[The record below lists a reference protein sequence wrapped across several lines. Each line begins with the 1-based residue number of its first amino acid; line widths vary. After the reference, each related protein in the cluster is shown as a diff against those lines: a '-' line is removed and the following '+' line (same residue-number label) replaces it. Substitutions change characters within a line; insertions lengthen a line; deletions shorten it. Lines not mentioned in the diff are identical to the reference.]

1 MQTKTTWPAGT
12 SLAVLTGTSLAVH
25 WLKLCLST
33 ARGMGLTPS
42 LGTKIPHAAQFGKKK
57 KNYYYLTLYRKGV
70 LTSFMDHDLSS
81 GYMQVYI
88 QKVSSSY
95 ILSMTILNPKE
106 GKERQK
112 VRRRETENTEIHPR
126 ASHL

>member
-1 MQTKTTWPAGT
+1 
-12 SLAVLTGTSLAVH
+12 
-25 WLKLCLST
+25 
-33 ARGMGLTPS
+33 MGLTPS

>member
-1 MQTKTTWPAGT
+1 M
-12 SLAVLTGTSLAVH
+12 
-25 WLKLCLST
+25 
-33 ARGMGLTPS
+33 LTPS
-42 LGTKIPHAAQFGKKK
+42 LGTKIPHAVQFGKKK
-57 KNYYYLTLYRKGV
+57 KKKNYDCLTLYRKGL
-70 LTSFMDHDLSS
+70 LTSVMDHDLSS

-112 VRRRETENTEIHPR
+112 VRRRET
-126 ASHL
+126 

>member
-1 MQTKTTWPAGT
+1 
-12 SLAVLTGTSLAVH
+12 
-25 WLKLCLST
+25 
-33 ARGMGLTPS
+33 
-42 LGTKIPHAAQFGKKK
+42 
-57 KNYYYLTLYRKGV
+57 
-70 LTSFMDHDLSS
+70 MDHDLSS

-112 VRRRETENTEIHPR
+112 VRRRETENTEIRPR